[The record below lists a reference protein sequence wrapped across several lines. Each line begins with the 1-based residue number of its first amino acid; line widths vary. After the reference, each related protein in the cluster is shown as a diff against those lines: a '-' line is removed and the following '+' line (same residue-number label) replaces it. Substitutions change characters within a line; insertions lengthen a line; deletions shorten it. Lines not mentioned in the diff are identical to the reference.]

1 MSSTKSAAV
10 RARLKHPVID
20 SDGHTVEFEPAVLD
34 YLKQVGGAK
43 ILERYKSAPDGYDS
57 GIRQWY
63 RMTPEQRRENR
74 STRVSWWIFPS
85 DSSLDRA
92 TISLPKLFYERL
104 DETGIDLSVVY
115 PTLGLATVHHADEE
129 LRRAGCRALN
139 QYHAD
144 IFREFSDRL
153 LPVAVI
159 PTHTPAEAIEE
170 LEHAVKTLGFKAVM
184 MPSYVRRPIE
194 AIAQKSPE
202 AGRKAFWLDN
212 YCIDSAHDYDPL
224 WAKCVELR
232 VAPTFHS
239 GGRGLHTRNTV
250 SNYVYNHI
258 GHFAEADHSICK
270 ALFMGGVTRRFPA
283 LKFAFLEGGVGW
295 ACSLYADMHGHW
307 EKRSRNAVG
316 KFDPRRLDKSKLRE
330 LGQRYGG
337 KIVENGK
344 LEEAL
349 ASDSHLGWSGFSYED
364 GSNVDDWAAVQIERA
379 EDIRDLFIP
388 NFYFGCE
395 ADDPMN
401 ALAFMPR
408 LHRFGARFKAIYGSD
423 IGHWDVPD
431 ITEVTEEAWELV
443 EHGLITE
450 DDFRDFVF
458 ANPVSLWTGMNPA
471 FFKGTVVEKQV
482 EAEMATHAVE
492 ASAAAGR

>member
-1 MSSTKSAAV
+1 MASTKSAAV
-10 RARLKHPVID
+10 RARLNHQVID

-153 LPVAVI
+153 LPVAVLS
-159 PTHTPAEAIEE
+159 THSPAAATEE
-170 LEHAVKTLGFKAVM
+170 LQH
-184 MPSYVRRPIE
+184 
-194 AIAQKSPE
+194 
-202 AGRKAFWLDN
+202 
-212 YCIDSAHDYDPL
+212 
-224 WAKCVELR
+224 
-232 VAPTFHS
+232 
-239 GGRGLHTRNTV
+239 
-250 SNYVYNHI
+250 
-258 GHFAEADHSICK
+258 
-270 ALFMGGVTRRFPA
+270 
-283 LKFAFLEGGVGW
+283 
-295 ACSLYADMHGHW
+295 ADMHGHW
-307 EKRSRNAVG
+307 EKRGRNAVG
-316 KFDPRRLDKSKLRE
+316 KFDPRQLDRSKLRE

-364 GSNVDDWAAVQIERA
+364 GSSVDDWAAVRIERA

-408 LHRFGARFKAIYGSD
+408 LHRYGTRFKAIYGSD

-458 ANPVSLWTGMNPA
+458 TNPVSLWTGMNPA
-471 FFKGTVVEKQV
+471 FFKGTVVEQQV
-482 EAEMATHAVE
+482 EAEMATHAAQ
-492 ASAAAGR
+492 ASSAAGR